1 MVGVQK
7 LLATFF
13 SFKMPL
19 KQQKLAKYKNE
30 GVIESGS
37 ACVWVGGVV
46 APWQEVGGERKM
58 KSCNFFCVYL
68 LKVTAV
74 VKTEIIPD

>member
-1 MVGVQK
+1 
-7 LLATFF
+7 
-13 SFKMPL
+13 MPL
-19 KQQKLAKYKNE
+19 KQQKLAKYRNE
-30 GVIESGS
+30 GVIESDS

-46 APWQEVGGERKM
+46 GPWQEVGGERKM

-74 VKTEIIPD
+74 VKTEIILD